1 MTAITLDL
9 GFSNRPNNPWLRS
22 TAASFAFE
30 EFPEIQLEDSRW
42 IGFTY
47 APGIKK
53 LFSAATIPTSGENSF
68 AESSGE
74 IIANVPLVDR
84 SKEKL
89 LLGRQILRFL
99 DLDGLDDEDAT
110 ELLTAA
116 VPEALVFIEEL
127 PGDIPLPNAT
137 IGLDGIITLEWVDGS
152 KKAAAMFEG
161 DDSYGYAYFK
171 NGRYVPGTQT
181 AVAGSGVP
189 DDLKGYLTV

>member
-9 GFSNRPNNPWLRS
+9 GFSNRPNNSWLRS
-22 TAASFAFE
+22 TVASFAFE
-30 EFPEIQLEDSRW
+30 EFPEIQIEESRW
-42 IGFTY
+42 IGLAY
-47 APGIKK
+47 GPGTKK
-53 LFSAATIPTSGENSF
+53 IFSAATIPTSGDNSF

-74 IIANVPLVDR
+74 IIVDVPLVDR

-89 LLGRQILRFL
+89 LLGRQILGFL
-99 DLDGLDDEDAT
+99 DLDGLDDDEAT
-110 ELLTAA
+110 ELLSAA

-127 PGDIPLPNAT
+127 PSDIPLPDAT

-171 NGRYVPGTQT
+171 NGRYVPGTET
-181 AVAGSGVP
+181 GIAGNGMP
-189 DDLKGYLTV
+189 DDLKGYLTA